1 MPDQSFLDWPFLDSR
16 HRELKTGL
24 DQWCEANSEL
34 LDPQGSGGEPDLDK
48 ACRGLVRLLGEGG
61 WLNHSVPPVAGES
74 ARSLDVRSLCL
85 LRETLAYH
93 SGLAD
98 FCFAMQ
104 GLGSGPISFFGSP
117 EMQETWL
124 PAVASGKSI
133 AAFALSEKEA
143 GSDVS
148 AMTTRAERDGDH
160 YILNG
165 EKTWISNAGIADF
178 YTVFARTG
186 EAPGSRGL
194 SAFVVAADTPGLA
207 VSERIDIIAPHPLGT
222 LAFQD
227 CRIPASQLLG
237 EPGRGFQV
245 AMATLDVFRT
255 TVAAAALG
263 FARRACDETLAHVLD
278 RQLFGA
284 PLAELQ
290 MTQATI
296 ADMVLDIDTSALLVY
311 RSAWTKD
318 GGQDRV
324 TREAAMAKLHATEQA
339 QKVIDSA
346 VQLFGGLGVTSGQIV
361 ERLYREIRSLRIYEG
376 ASEVQKVIIARN
388 EYKQFGKRHGGA

>member
-48 ACRGLVRLLGEGG
+48 ACRELVRLLGEGG